1 MSCRMRAVEHR
12 NSAAGLA
19 GANPGLQDSILLNY
33 TRIENAHKVAYV
45 SKLSIFVMYRSTANF
60 QFSFFPAE
68 TLLSNA

>member
-19 GANPGLQDSILLNY
+19 GAHPGLQDSILLNY